1 MFYLQRRF
9 LWRKM
14 GCILS
19 ICKSASSSIA
29 RACIVIVIPRQ
40 QRRNIGAGGRRRHRR
55 QQRGGARAGRTTPT
69 AKMKKEASQSSQS
82 STLGEKLVAIGVY
95 SLCSSSMLV
104 VNKLA
109 VAAIPLPTVV
119 SGAQLVSSAAI
130 PLVMQACGAPV
141 IGKMTAARVVPYAL
155 YTTMFAAG
163 LFANMKALLLTNVGA
178 VIAARC
184 CLPLIVSAIEYS
196 FMGRSWPNKRSMVSL
211 VRLFFFTHV
220 FRKRATSSRVDAV
233 YFLSRSRFCFPC
245 FGNSRVTSPSLS
257 LCLSPSFQIRVASSS
272 SPTYTSPK
280 TRASLSKA
288 PRGLRGFSSGGCFWH
303 YK

>member
-1 MFYLQRRF
+1 
-9 LWRKM
+9 M

-19 ICKSASSSIA
+19 IRKSASIA
-29 RACIVIVIPRQ
+29 RIVIVIPRQ
-40 QRRNIGAGGRRRHRR
+40 LRRNGARGRRGRRRRR
-55 QQRGGARAGRTTPT
+55 RHQPEGARAGRTTTTTTT
-69 AKMKKEASQSSQS
+69 AKMKKEASQSQSQS

-220 FRKRATSSRVDAV
+220 FRKRATSARVDAV
-233 YFLSRSRFCFPC
+233 YFLSRSGFCVPC
-245 FGNSRVTSPSLS
+245 FGNSRVNSPSLS

>member
-1 MFYLQRRF
+1 
-9 LWRKM
+9 M

-130 PLVMQACGAPV
+130 PLVMQACDAPV

-211 VRLFFFTHV
+211 VRLFFFTRV
-220 FRKRATSSRVDAV
+220 FRKRATSARVDAV

-245 FGNSRVTSPSLS
+245 FGNSRVNSPSLS

>member
-1 MFYLQRRF
+1 
-9 LWRKM
+9 M

-155 YTTMFAAG
+155 YTTMFASG

-196 FMGRSWPNKRSMVSL
+196 FMGRSWPNKRSTVSL

-220 FRKRATSSRVDAV
+220 FRKRATSARVDAV

-245 FGNSRVTSPSLS
+245 FGNSRVNSPSLS

-303 YK
+303 LQ